1 MGQSTFHSSMGDDSE
16 WVSSSYDVSADHQ
29 QASPPPIETTPPQA
43 QQPAQASAE
52 GIAALMSDNTIQGHL
67 AREMYGRGKEK
78 AQGFLNLYANID
90 LIRPYFDVE
99 PVEVLF
105 RLLFSLLPLRN
116 PKDPASDEDDL
127 NLDQPV
133 STRKPDLYGPLMLCF
148 TLGSVLLVGLQSSHQ
163 TGGRVEEGTIL
174 GTALFMCFCFLFVSA
189 VVIYFLAFMFNTN
202 ANFLQV
208 LSFAGYAQFGLCVAL
223 LLSFFISS
231 STYHWLVLITL
242 GSLSAL
248 SLAAKLFR
256 RTPQRK
262 HGVVLAIAVLVIQ
275 VGYLLYLTQVAL
287 KPERL
292 VPEMNL

>member
-1 MGQSTFHSSMGDDSE
+1 MGQSTFHPGMNDDPE

-29 QASPPPIETTPPQA
+29 QAPPPAAVQSSPQSP
-43 QQPAQASAE
+43 QQNTQASAE
-52 GIAALMSDNTIQGHL
+52 GFAALMSGNTIQGHL
-67 AREMYGRGKEK
+67 AQEMYGRGKEK

-99 PVEVLF
+99 PIEVAF
-105 RLLFSLLPLRN
+105 RLLFSLLPVRN
-116 PKDPASDEDDL
+116 PKDQASEEDDF

-133 STRKPDLYGPLMLCF
+133 STRKPDLYGPLTLCF
-148 TLGSVLLVGLQSSHQ
+148 TLSSVLLVGLQA
-163 TGGRVEEGTIL
+163 TRPMAGTRVEEGTIL
-174 GTALFMCFCFLFVSA
+174 GTALFMCFCFLSVSA
-189 VVIYFLAFMFNTN
+189 VIIYFLAFMFNTT

-231 STYHWLVLITL
+231 STYHWLVSITL

-275 VGYLLYLTQVAL
+275 VGYLLYLTQVA
-287 KPERL
+287 
-292 VPEMNL
+292 